1 MEQIDLKKLEA
12 VITGKDASK
21 ILEVYSYLKIYKED
35 TKRAEWLTRRD
46 KCWGIIEN
54 DKESWWT
61 GEELD
66 EIRRQKQ
73 EPNVTNKCVKGV
85 QGKAAIVTDQK
96 PEIKFFPIGS
106 SDLYIAELLKR
117 GHDTVW
123 TKNEGNDVTYDG
135 VEETQV
141 GGISFLKVRH
151 DPSKGPFGRILFE
164 EAPPEDFYWDRNA
177 RQKDLSDTHIIE
189 AKLRSKPYIKEHY
202 GDILD
207 EEDLNFKIELKEETD
222 ATSSGITGADNYAE
236 GEKDK
241 LDSDSTAQS
250 EPENIWEIDAWML
263 KTGDEDWVV
272 RPGPDGLPQAEPIEL
287 DKEKKKD
294 LKAGDAIED
303 GVYWPRKLE
312 KRIHRFII
320 GKKLIEEQEN
330 PHGMDADGN
339 PVLPV
344 IAIRAQ
350 RTRNSYPMSPTAYA
364 KDPNRQ
370 LNKATLQFAHA
381 IAHLAN
387 APIVR
392 PAQGTKWKGEP
403 GTPGSELLVSQ
414 TSAFTPQRLQAG
426 SIDANKFLEIRQMA
440 EADINDMYDIHD
452 VMRGKVPE
460 GTDPSGR
467 VVLALQDM
475 GGMMS
480 KPFLRVLEAA
490 LIRLAKVN
498 IAMILKY
505 WPRYMW
511 ERLLEEDE
519 WRKWMPDE
527 EKAKLGEEMEEPD
540 EEMQEKIQRKW
551 EDALEKIRPA
561 DASKPP
567 GISLIDLDVKLTAGS
582 SLPTNRIAKAQ
593 LAMEYVEAGI
603 YDAEAALEYVDDPNK
618 DKIAARMKKKEEMMM
633 QAGALKK

>member
-1 MEQIDLKKLEA
+1 METIDLKRIEGVLKGPDK
-12 VITGKDASK
+12 TK

-35 TKRAEWLTRRD
+35 NKRREWLNRRD

-54 DKESWWT
+54 DKEAWWT
-61 GEELD
+61 GEELE
-66 EIRRQKQ
+66 EIRKQKQ

-117 GHDTVW
+117 AHDTVW

-151 DPSKGPFGRILFE
+151 DPSKGPFGRIIFE
-164 EAPPEDFYWDRNA
+164 EAPPDDFYWDKNA

-189 AKLRSKPYIKEHY
+189 AKLRSRPYIKEHY
-202 GDILD
+202 GDIIND
-207 EEDLNFKIELKEETD
+207 ADLNFKIELKEETQGK
-222 ATSSGITGADNYAE
+222 SSGVTGADNYAE
-236 GEKDK
+236 GDKDK
-241 LDSDSTAQS
+241 LDGQGDAQA

-263 KTGDEDWVV
+263 KIVDEDWVV
-272 RPGPDGLPQAEPIEL
+272 IENEQGLPTAKKIEL
-287 DKEKKKD
+287 SKDQKKD
-294 LKAGDAIED
+294 LKPGGPIEN

-339 PVLPV
+339 PILPV

-350 RTRNSYPMSPTAYA
+350 RTRSSYPMSPTAYA
-364 KDPNRQ
+364 RDPNRQ

-381 IAHLAN
+381 IGHLAN
-387 APIVR
+387 APVVR
-392 PAQGTKWKGEP
+392 PKGASKWVGTP
-403 GTPGSELLVSQ
+403 GTPGSEIEVSNTASFQ
-414 TSAFTPQRLQAG
+414 PYRLQAG
-426 SIDANKFLEIRQMA
+426 AMDASKFLEVRQMA
-440 EADINDMYDIHD
+440 EDDINDMYDIHD
-452 VMRGKVPE
+452 VMRGKIPQ

-519 WRKWMPDE
+519 WKKWMPDE
-527 EKAKLGEEMEEPD
+527 EKAKMGEEMEEPD
-540 EEMQEKIQRKW
+540 EEMQAEIQKKW
-551 EDALEKIRPA
+551 ENALEKIRPA
-561 DASKPP
+561 DQSKPP
-567 GISLIDLDVKLTAGS
+567 GIRLIDLDVKLTAGS
-582 SLPTNRIAKAQ
+582 SLPTNRIAKAG
-593 LAMEYVEAGI
+593 LAIEYKKAEV
-603 YDAEAALEYVDDPNK
+603 YDAEAVLEYIDDPNK
-618 DKIAARMKKKEEMMM
+618 DKIAARMKRKEEMMI
-633 QAGALKK
+633 QSGALKK